1 MKSTQAARRY
11 NAIEHGMFE
20 GFEPQTRL
28 DEIAARSY
36 GWIERTAARILW
48 CIENRPKSTRFAL
61 VSIFFLL
68 AVLSYHH
75 VAHAQS
81 ADGQTPN
88 SLLQD
93 EISRAYAIAT
103 NFNIL
108 QNALTV
114 AQYLFGTLA
123 ALTVIVNVM
132 AYYIRSQTIVGLG
145 QVVLSS
151 ILRLGIPFVVIGLAP
166 SVVPAI
172 SLIGLQ
178 LAGDVSGQA
187 NAYSSYSTD
196 TIGPNP
202 ATVEGIISTLYND
215 TFGGGA
221 TSIDVSPSHIAQF
234 GENIGFTII
243 DQSACVING
252 GTWTATDAKPCAG
265 ARVNTN
271 DGTTYNSNDQVMQTI
286 ILLSI
291 GIIGT
296 FVFIA
301 VELVI
306 AYLQVYLILPVA
318 AFSLGFLGAPATRRF
333 GENYWTL
340 VVGTLLK
347 FVTIVFT
354 IGFAITIAQDWAQQ
368 LGNINLN
375 ASTPTNC
382 TVTTTPACQPM
393 TNTGALKVAIG
404 YSMAAFTLLYI
415 IRTLPSLFAGLLTGG
430 VGSAD
435 QNQAEYQ
442 TQNVGQR
449 GVDRGLGGGSGA
461 GRGVGGMKAM
471 PNSGAIRS
479 AGPGGNFT
487 K

>member
-1 MKSTQAARRY
+1 MN
-11 NAIEHGMFE
+11 NAQISRSYPTVEHGMFE
-20 GFEPQTRL
+20 GFQPQTRL
-28 DEIAARSY
+28 DAIAAKTY
-36 GWIERTAARILW
+36 GWIERTATKILW
-48 CIENRPKSTRFAL
+48 CIENRPKSTRL
-61 VSIFFLL
+61 VLASVFFLL
-68 AVLSYHH
+68 AILSYRH
-75 VAHAQS
+75 VAHAQTTS
-81 ADGQTPN
+81 GQTPN
-88 SLLQD
+88 HLLQD
-93 EISRAYAIAT
+93 EVTRGYAIAL

-108 QNALTV
+108 QNSLTI
-114 AQYLFGTLA
+114 AQYFFATLA
-123 ALTVIVNVM
+123 ALTVIVNVL

-187 NAYSSYSTD
+187 NSYSSYSTNN
-196 TIGPNP
+196 IGPDP
-202 ATVEGIISTLYND
+202 GTVENIISALYNE
-215 TFGGGA
+215 TFGQGVTA
-221 TSIDVSPSHIAQF
+221 IDVSPSNIAQF

-252 GTWTATDAKPCAG
+252 GTWTPTDAQPCYIASQP
-265 ARVNTN
+265 NN

-286 ILLSI
+286 IVLSI

-296 FVFIA
+296 FIFIA

-318 AFSLGFLGAPATRRF
+318 AFSLGFLGSPATRRF

-354 IGFAITIAQDWAQQ
+354 IGFAITIANDWAVQ
-368 LGNINLN
+368 LGTINLTP
-375 ASTPTNC
+375 STSTTCSPMS
-382 TVTTTPACQPM
+382 TTTCQAT

-404 YSMAAFTLLYI
+404 YSMAAFSLLYI
-415 IRTLPSLFAGLLTGG
+415 IRVLPSLFGGLLSGN

-435 QNQAEYQ
+435 GSQAEYQ
-442 TQNVGQR
+442 TQGVGAR

-461 GRGVGGMKAM
+461 GLARTGRATQPGSTMVGGS
-471 PNSGAIRS
+471 P
-479 AGPGGNFT
+479 PGTRTG
-487 K
+487 